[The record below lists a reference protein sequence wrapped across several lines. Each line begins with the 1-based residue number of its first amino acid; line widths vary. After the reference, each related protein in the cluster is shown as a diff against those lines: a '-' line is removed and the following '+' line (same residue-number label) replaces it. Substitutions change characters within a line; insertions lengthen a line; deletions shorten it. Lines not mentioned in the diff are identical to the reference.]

1 MPYPPAFP
9 LLQHTLGDLS
19 LTQPLDE
26 FKDCPL
32 YLGGDVGGGEVHMIH
47 PYNLPRSVEVVKVRA
62 GLGGGKEELN
72 ACMDRRRLGG
82 CALKLPPTDTTRAGL
97 ALTACMQALVFWHVG
112 VPHQAVYKACFMT
125 WHALSSFCTNGTPWA
140 SMRAKTTIHPYTH
153 TLLLQLEHPVSR
165 LSAGCIPGWNRSRCK
180 NGGQKGGRY

>member
-1 MPYPPAFP
+1 MPDKLRLTQCGHTSCCLAFLLPQHTLGNLSLTQCDRMPYPPAFP

-62 GLGGGKEELN
+62 GLIQKFE
-72 ACMDRRRLGG
+72 C
-82 CALKLPPTDTTRAGL
+82 
-97 ALTACMQALVFWHVG
+97 LTKWEVER
-112 VPHQAVYKACFMT
+112 K
-125 WHALSSFCTNGTPWA
+125 S
-140 SMRAKTTIHPYTH
+140 
-153 TLLLQLEHPVSR
+153 
-165 LSAGCIPGWNRSRCK
+165 
-180 NGGQKGGRY
+180 